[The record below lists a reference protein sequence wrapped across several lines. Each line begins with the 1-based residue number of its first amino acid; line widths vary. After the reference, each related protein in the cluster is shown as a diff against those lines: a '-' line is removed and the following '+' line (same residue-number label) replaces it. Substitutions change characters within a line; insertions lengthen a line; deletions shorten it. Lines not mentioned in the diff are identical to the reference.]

1 MLRRFPLALR
11 LLKIKDED
19 HTACYKEILQALSF
33 SLSNI
38 SSVRSPLL
46 AKKKAL
52 DLHSSLVR
60 VASMRGLDAWP
71 RCVSPR
77 TEMFFM

>member
-11 LLKIKDED
+11 TSKIKDED
-19 HTACYKEILQALSF
+19 HAACYDKILQALSF

-38 SSVRSPLL
+38 SIIRSPLL

-60 VASMRGLDAWP
+60 MALVRGLGACLHAPKCFLCDN
-71 RCVSPR
+71 
-77 TEMFFM
+77 E